1 MPVIGFI
8 VSLFIGIIVSFTTK
22 GNKESE
28 IDRNLINLRVCR
40 FLEKVLPKNWRQ
52 LQNDSQL
59 NQMSRNPINKK
70 VTTNQICVDLVR
82 NKYYVEE
89 EDESQDQSTVP
100 VLSQTFKTMPE
111 RTSNI

>member
-8 VSLFIGIIVSFTTK
+8 VSLLIGIIVSFVTK
-22 GNKESE
+22 GNKESQ

-40 FLEKVLPKNWRQ
+40 FLEKVLPKNWQQ

-59 NQMSRNPINKK
+59 NQMSTNPINKK
-70 VTTNQICVDLVR
+70 VTTNPICVDSVR
-82 NKYYVEE
+82 NKYVEE
-89 EDESQDQSTVP
+89 EDESQETVP

-111 RTSNI
+111 RNSNI

>member
-8 VSLFIGIIVSFTTK
+8 VSLLIGIIVSFATK
-22 GNKESE
+22 GNKESQ

-40 FLEKVLPKNWRQ
+40 FLEKVLPQNWRQ

-70 VTTNQICVDLVR
+70 VKINAICVDSVR
-82 NKYYVEE
+82 NKYVE
-89 EDESQDQSTVP
+89 EDESEEQSTVP
-100 VLSQTFKTMPE
+100 VLSQPFKTMPE